1 MRETRQAIEALLV
14 VGASIFIARSVEQ
27 FLPLMRRFNMTA
39 LAPPM
44 NNQADD
50 SPQQNRSHADLQLAT
65 DARLRM
71 LVEAVDGYAIL
82 MLDTSGVVASWNAGA
97 QKMKGYR
104 ADEIIGR
111 HFSVFHTA
119 EDQAAQNP
127 AIQLA
132 RAAANETSES
142 DGWRVRKDGSKF
154 WANVVIT
161 AIRNQSG
168 AVIGFGKVTRDMTER
183 KRLADLEH
191 ISLMSASIE
200 AAREEEQVRIARELH
215 DDLGQQLTALKMAL
229 VNMERDLGPEQQSES
244 QRHLYMKDMLDLLDR
259 TMDSVRRIATGLR
272 PIPLDTLGLHAALA
286 WFIEDFT
293 KRYGIEVLARIEIDN
308 MDLGEPVQ
316 ICLFR
321 IVQEALSN
329 VAKHSLATQV
339 SVELAR
345 AGKTCIVQIEDN
357 GQGLAVGTK
366 PGPTSFGLL
375 GMRERVRRLNG
386 TISIENAPGGGLR
399 IGIALPLR

>member
-1 MRETRQAIEALLV
+1 
-14 VGASIFIARSVEQ
+14 VGASIFITRSVEQ

-39 LAPPM
+39 LAHPHM
-44 NNQADD
+44 NTHADD
-50 SPQQNRSHADLQLAT
+50 SPQRNRSHTDLQIAT
-65 DARLRM
+65 DARFRM

-82 MLDTSGVVASWNAGA
+82 MLDTSGVVVSWNAGG

-111 HFSVFHTA
+111 HFSMFHTA
-119 EDQAAQNP
+119 EDQAAHNP
-127 AIQLA
+127 ATQLA

-142 DGWRVRKDGSKF
+142 DGWRVRKDGSTF

-161 AIRNQSG
+161 AIRDQSG
-168 AVIGFGKVTRDMTER
+168 TVIGFGKVTRDMTER

-215 DDLGQQLTALKMAL
+215 DDLGQQLIALKMAI
-229 VNMERDLGPEQQSES
+229 VSMERDLGPDQQPGSW
-244 QRHLYMKDMLDLLDR
+244 RIPYTKDMLDLLDR

-272 PIPLDTLGLHAALA
+272 PIPLDTLGLHAALE

-293 KRYGIEVLARIEIDN
+293 KRHDIEVVARIEVDN
-308 MDLGEPVQ
+308 MDLGEQLQ

-321 IVQEALSN
+321 IVQEALTN
-329 VAKHSLATQV
+329 VARHSLATRV

-345 AGKTCIVQIEDN
+345 AGKTCIVRIEDN
-357 GQGLAVGTK
+357 GQGLVAGTK

-375 GMRERVRRLNG
+375 GMRERVRRLDG
-386 TISIENAPGGGLR
+386 TISIENAPGSGLR
-399 IGIALPLR
+399 ISIALPLR